1 MTSNPIFLSCETPA
15 SSDGSLLFTLESFN
29 AVPNIAITLTVT
41 GVVSGDS
48 EEDIAT
54 LINNQFTSQL
64 LPYAYNGLSVYS
76 DDDFVATFRM
86 GQTQHIASIWSQCGY
101 QLSLISNNT
110 GSIIKVNPRPILLT
124 VAEAQNQANIK
135 GFQFIGADGNPLT
148 SNQISD
154 LMLKGSSQICTFLKC
169 NVAITTYFNTWRGQ
183 DNKSV
188 FTSPCPGIARDPVVV
203 RRKAY
208 INLYTNP
215 TYMSFTFYWNRLSG
229 ELNYR
234 PSSVVVNTKSP
245 FDLDNEVDLTFTAG
259 YYQIPEEIKWVLTDL
274 NEMNLLGLYNIKS
287 LKGGSGQIEFQDS
300 GMLYNRIF
308 STIKYMRN

>member
-15 SSDGSLLFTLESFN
+15 TSNGSLLFTLESFD
-29 AVPNIAITLTVT
+29 AVTNIAITLSVT
-41 GVVSGDS
+41 GVVSGDN
-48 EEDIAT
+48 EINIAT
-54 LINNQFTSQL
+54 NINEQFTVQL
-64 LPYAYNGLSVYS
+64 IPYAYNGLSVFS

-101 QLSLISNNT
+101 RLALISNTT
-110 GSIIKVNPRPILLT
+110 GAVIKVNPRPVLMT
-124 VAEAQNQANIK
+124 VADARSQATIK
-135 GFQFIGADGNPLT
+135 GFTFTGPDGSDFT
-148 SNQISD
+148 DSQITD
-154 LMLKGSSQICTFLKC
+154 LLLKGSSQIVTFLKC

-188 FTSPCPGIARDPVVV
+188 FTKPCPGIERDPVVV

-215 TYMSFTFYWNRLSG
+215 TYMTFTFYWNRLSG

-245 FDLDNEVDLTFTAG
+245 FDLDNEIDLTFTAG
-259 YYQIPEEIKWVLTDL
+259 YYTIPEEIKWALTDL
-274 NEMNLLGLYNIKS
+274 NEMNLLGLYNVRS
-287 LKGGSGQIEFQDS
+287 LKGGSGAIEFQNP
-300 GMLYNRIF
+300 GELYSRIF
-308 STIKYMRN
+308 APIKYMRS